1 MIWLDCMEQT
11 MNSRTRGKGTV
22 VGVHI
27 YRRPLALI
35 SRVMSPTCAQ
45 SEPSPVIAVIKSRW
59 FFKHLVSLRF
69 YKKQMFLSPGNKHM
83 KHIVASLSGL
93 QLPGNN
99 HHLWR
104 ERDIDRLSG
113 TVPKFRLADPMQQQN
128 GRKAA
133 FFSLT
138 SCLTIL
144 WISSIY
150 LHFRHFNADFLTM
163 VLIWSLCWYII
174 FYYRSSKKPQPQLL
188 PRKTTPN

>member
-1 MIWLDCMEQT
+1 MFCIRLFPWRPFKIFNIYFKYKYIHDIGPQMIWLDCMEQT

-93 QLPGNN
+93 QLPGNIIICDEN
-99 HHLWR
+99 
-104 ERDIDRLSG
+104 E
-113 TVPKFRLADPMQQQN
+113 T
-128 GRKAA
+128 
-133 FFSLT
+133 LT
-138 SCLTIL
+138 DSPAPCP
-144 WISSIY
+144 S
-150 LHFRHFNADFLTM
+150 FG
-163 VLIWSLCWYII
+163 
-174 FYYRSSKKPQPQLL
+174 
-188 PRKTTPN
+188 